1 MHTKYNL
8 NENVTITI
16 DTLHH
21 PADVE
26 GNVRGIRTTSIL
38 DDYNNAYEDVEYLVQ
53 YSKGEMQ
60 WVFED
65 VLLEMN
71 RNMNIGE

>member
-16 DTLHH
+16 ETVEH
-21 PADVE
+21 PVDVI
-26 GNVRGIRTTSIL
+26 GNIRGIRTTSIL
-38 DDYNNAYEDVEYLVQ
+38 DDEGAEFVEIEYLIHH
-53 YSKGEMQ
+53 SGNEMQ
-60 WVFED
+60 WVYED

-71 RNMNIGE
+71 RK